1 MSQNGFGYLALTPRR
16 KSVTDSEIKQEHHW
30 DNDIGS
36 YSEDHAMAAGTLGDS
51 LEPPT
56 MEEVNEM
63 MLRHRK
69 PELDPSQLITPP
81 GAQVRIH
88 TSQEQFSDVNM
99 VTPDK
104 IPKDPPKRRPKK
116 TQLEIANDLYGR
128 VY

>member
-1 MSQNGFGYLALTPRR
+1 
-16 KSVTDSEIKQEHHW
+16 
-30 DNDIGS
+30 
-36 YSEDHAMAAGTLGDS
+36 MAAGTLGDS

-88 TSQEQFSDVNM
+88 TSQEQFSDVNS
-99 VTPDK
+99 
-104 IPKDPPKRRPKK
+104 RQN
-116 TQLEIANDLYGR
+116 TQRSSQAATKENPIGDSK
-128 VY
+128 